1 MNGGGEGLAASA
13 TSGAAMAPLDWM
25 FSQVSGEQT
34 ADEEVQE
41 GYPIGAM
48 MTRQQGFSYF
58 GWGLWYSDIEAQL
71 SFWLENTCWTNLMM
85 MIDEFFWTNLY
96 DIVLCAICMI

>member
-41 GYPIGAM
+41 
-48 MTRQQGFSYF
+48 
-58 GWGLWYSDIEAQL
+58 D
-71 SFWLENTCWTNLMM
+71 TNL
-85 MIDEFFWTNLY
+85 I
-96 DIVLCAICMI
+96 